1 MTYAYDDWVQMPT
14 KDLYDTA
21 IMKMAIDAAKDMYDR
36 GQTQM
41 ENFYK
46 TYGDFMSPFAK
57 DMEKY
62 GNMMNNIRTTINDA
76 YARGIDLFKSPEGRM
91 LVQQLSHSI
100 DPTWYNTAK
109 QNAKVGYAYLDAMQD
124 LRKRGKYS
132 EAQELFD
139 IAYNGGINFQDFST
153 SDDKNRLRIWDRSSP
168 IESISLQE
176 MVHPSF
182 ANIKPHLLSR
192 EEAISRVGSN
202 YDPKA
207 EYTGVTRAD
216 MESAMRSALPGLMG
230 TPMYEYYKNE
240 AKKELIAEG
249 KNPTEAEINARF
261 VQNAVTADSQ
271 MMTPLSKDYSRYFQE
286 ENLKLKRSANDL
298 AWKKYEWDKQKEQQE
313 IYIKAAKAAGD
324 TGGAGTSLTGMP
336 LAQMWYDKGI
346 ANSLSAGGI
355 TLTWDQIHNNYG
367 AYSKEIYNQAA
378 KFGEKAMGG
387 TPAKQPTNED
397 LLNTDYAK
405 KHGNLVKTALNHP
418 QEKRPPRLQNAIEEA
433 RKEWISKNSTG
444 VVPTN
449 EVKEKF
455 KSQYTITMDASQVAK
470 AIGDAVSG
478 NDRVVQASAANVEKL
493 FGEND
498 VVTGTAGYTRTHEG
512 NDTKELR
519 DAIEKYGAKNT
530 RITPMGDGYASLRKT
545 GKFEVMPRVRV
556 QVVDDNGEIKYNRDA
571 YYNIGV
577 SGQGNRQGAY
587 IGDNKKV
594 RMHGPEQSA
603 MKAQLEELQ
612 KKERQYANLYSPDQN
627 NLYSPSRR
635 SPEVQKKLDETRVQI
650 ERLKNAMTIYNENF
664 VDEHYEGDHS
674 LYPDYDNW
682 FLLGDWARHDISQMK

>member
-1 MTYAYDDWVQMPT
+1 MTYAYDDYVQMPT

-21 IMKMAIDAAKDMYDR
+21 VMKMAIEAAKDMYDK

-46 TYGDFMSPFAK
+46 TYGDFMSPLAR
-57 DMEKY
+57 DMQWYGEK
-62 GNMMNNIRTTINDA
+62 MNNVRNTINDA
-76 YARGIDLFKSPEGRM
+76 YARGIDLFKSPEGRAI
-91 LVQQLSHSI
+91 VAQLSHSV
-100 DPTWYNTAK
+100 DPMQFNMMRQSAE
-109 QNAKVGYAYLDAMQD
+109 NAKTFLKAKAELQAQGLYNPLLAQYDEPSLSNYSTIESGVWGKMSPTPFQNMSTFGNPYFEGMKPSVRSEVKDGVNYSIEEITYDD
-124 LRKRGKYS
+124 LRRVADAHHNELVNTPQGQLMYKYYQDV
-132 EAQELFD
+132 AR
-139 IAYNGGINFQDFST
+139 ANGSADPEGDARKMFNDAVADGQLRRMYRKDDF
-153 SDDKNRLRIWDRSSP
+153 DDK
-168 IESISLQE
+168 
-176 MVHPSF
+176 
-182 ANIKPHLLSR
+182 
-192 EEAISRVGSN
+192 
-202 YDPKA
+202 
-207 EYTGVTRAD
+207 
-216 MESAMRSALPGLMG
+216 
-230 TPMYEYYKNE
+230 YYK
-240 AKKELIAEG
+240 
-249 KNPTEAEINARF
+249 TE
-261 VQNAVTADSQ
+261 D
-271 MMTPLSKDYSRYFQE
+271 
-286 ENLKLKRSANDL
+286 LKLKRSANDL

-313 IYIKAAKAAGD
+313 IDIKAAKAAGD

-367 AYSKEIYNQAA
+367 AYSKEIYDQAA

-387 TPAKQPTNED
+387 TPAKEPTNED
-397 LLNTDYAK
+397 LLNTNYAK

-470 AIGDAVSG
+470 AIGDTVSG
-478 NDRVVQASAANVEKL
+478 NDRVVQASVANVEKL

-498 VVTGTAGYTRTHEG
+498 VVTGTAGYTRAHEG

-556 QVVDDNGEIKYNRDA
+556 QVVDDNGEIKYDHDA

-577 SGQGNRQGAY
+577 SSQGNKQGAY
-587 IGDNKKV
+587 IGDNRKIRMRDKNEAAIKK
-594 RMHGPEQSA
+594 
-603 MKAQLEELQ
+603 ELQ
-612 KKERQYANLYSPDQN
+612 DTSVKLANISYLHSDDAGNIDPKYKDEF
-627 NLYSPSRR
+627 L
-635 SPEVQKKLDETRVQI
+635 KLKAKQEQ
-650 ERLKNAMTIYNENF
+650 LKNSAIIYDENF